1 MGSVIPRLPPIRVIL
16 SLRRIRLSGRTTRGG
31 SFVALPCAKRA
42 CERSAWVPPQDDTL
56 LATGTGSFGVRHF
69 TGRSPGWR
77 ARRLA
82 RAAPPATPQ
91 APRRR
96 PRRVVVLA
104 RTCALEPSRDAQ
116 SK

>member
-31 SFVALPCAKRA
+31 SFV
-42 CERSAWVPPQDDTL
+42 VPPQDDTL

-104 RTCALEPSRDAQ
+104 RTCALDPSREAQ